1 MATFVLNDP
10 PLAVREF
17 VPANFVANVNAQ
29 GTGYQDNIDIIAGN
43 IYDYAATASVPTDF
57 GQVDVFI
64 GRLLPVYLRFGDQ
77 FGFTIANLKYDAATQ
92 TNVPV
97 IDNEGGGNAQPSRV
111 DLAGSFIND
120 TSINGGE

>member
-64 GRLLPVYLRFGDQ
+64 GRLLPVSGTELAAYLRFGDQ

-97 IDNEGGGNAQPSRV
+97 I
-111 DLAGSFIND
+111 
-120 TSINGGE
+120 